1 MKIFDFFKKRDET
14 IPAVTTDEVVN
25 DVLLKAMLKGEKI
38 DKEKALSLPAVSSAV
53 DRICNTIAMIPIKLY
68 KESIDPET
76 GKKKVEEIA
85 SDPRIKM
92 LNVESGDTLDAFQMR
107 KAWVQDYLLDK
118 GGYLFIEKTKNKFKS
133 LRYVEAENITINTN
147 FDPIYKDIT
156 YMVNGKT
163 YETFNFLTILR
174 STKNGGSGR
183 SVVSEVSSAI
193 ENAYQT
199 LLYELGLVKT
209 GGAKKGFITS
219 QRKLGEKEIALLK
232 RAWANLYSNKSDNA
246 IVLNEGMDFK
256 EGSSSS
262 VELQLN
268 ERKKTLT
275 EEIDNIFHNKPNFD
289 EFMREAIMPIL
300 TAIKTA
306 LNKDF
311 LLEKEKE
318 SFYFEFDT
326 REISRGNIKE
336 RYEAYK
342 TAKETGWIT
351 PNEIR
356 YLEDYDSIPGLDVIT
371 LNLANVVFDINTGKY
386 YTPNTNALVDMESK
400 NGGGNDESGN
410 QEGQNNN

>member
-1 MKIFDFFKKRDET
+1 MGLFNFFRKRDET
-14 IPAVTTDEVVN
+14 VTQTDELVN

-38 DKEKALSLPAVSSAV
+38 DKEKAISLPAVSSAV
-53 DRICNTIAMIPIKLY
+53 DRICNTVAMIPIKLY
-68 KESIDPET
+68 KESIDETT
-76 GKKKVEEIA
+76 GKKKVEEVK
-85 SDPRIKM
+85 SDPRIKL
-92 LNVESGDTLDAFQMR
+92 LNTEPGDTLDAFQMR

-118 GGYLFIEKTKNKFKS
+118 GGYLYIEKSKNRFKS
-133 LRYVEAENITINTN
+133 LRYVDASNVTINTN
-147 FDPIYKDIT
+147 FDPIFKDIT
-156 YMVNGKT
+156 YMVQGKN

-183 SVVSEVSSAI
+183 SVISEVSTAI

-219 QRKLGEKEIALLK
+219 QRRLGEKEIQMLK
-232 RAWANLYSNKSDNA
+232 QAWANLYSNKSDNA

-256 EGSSSS
+256 EGSSTT

-268 ERKKTLT
+268 ERKKTLQ
-275 EEIDNIFHNKPNFD
+275 EEIDNIFHNKTNFD
-289 EFMREAIMPIL
+289 EFMKEAVMPIL
-300 TAIKTA
+300 SAIKTA

-326 REISRGNIKE
+326 REITRGNIKE

-342 TAKETGWIT
+342 VAAETGWISK
-351 PNEIR
+351 NEIR
-356 YLEDYDSIPGLDVIT
+356 YLEDYDSIDGLDVIT

-386 YTPNTNALVDMESK
+386 YTPNTNAIVDMNGQ
-400 NGGGNDESGN
+400 NGGGNS
-410 QEGQNNN
+410 EGGS

>member
-1 MKIFDFFKKRDET
+1 MGLFSFMRKREDTQIVNPTET
-14 IPAVTTDEVVN
+14 VN

-68 KESIDPET
+68 KETIDPET
-76 GKKKVEEIA
+76 GKKKVEEVK

-118 GGYLFIEKTKNKFKS
+118 GGYLFIEKAKNKFKS
-133 LRYVEAENITINTN
+133 LRYVDAENVTVNTN
-147 FDPIYKDIT
+147 FDPIFKDIT
-156 YMVNGKT
+156 YMVHGKT

-174 STKNGGSGR
+174 STKNGGSSR
-183 SVVSEVSSAI
+183 SIISEVSSAI

-199 LLYELGLVKT
+199 LLYELGLVRT

-219 QRKLGEKEIALLK
+219 QRKLGEKEIAMLK
-232 RAWANLYSNKSDNA
+232 KAWANLYSNKSDNA

-256 EGSSSS
+256 EGSSTT

-268 ERKKTLT
+268 ERKKTLQ

-289 EFMREAIMPIL
+289 EFMKEAIMPIL

-326 REISRGNIKE
+326 REIMRGNIKE

-342 TAKETGWIT
+342 VASETGWISK
-351 PNEIR
+351 NEIR
-356 YLEDYDSIPGLDVIT
+356 YLEDYDSIDGLDVIT

-400 NGGGNDESGN
+400 NGGGKDESGS
-410 QEGQNNN
+410 QEQQDNN

>member
-1 MKIFDFFKKRDET
+1 MGLFNFFRKRDET
-14 IPAVTTDEVVN
+14 VTQTDDLVN

-38 DKEKALSLPAVSSAV
+38 DKEKAISLPAVSSAV
-53 DRICNTIAMIPIKLY
+53 DRICNTVAMIPIKLY
-68 KESIDPET
+68 KESIDETT
-76 GKKKVEEIA
+76 GKKKVEEVK
-85 SDPRIKM
+85 SDPRIKL
-92 LNVESGDTLDAFQMR
+92 LNTEPGDTLDAFQMR

-118 GGYLFIEKTKNKFKS
+118 GGYLYIEKSKNRFKS
-133 LRYVEAENITINTN
+133 LKYVDASNVTINTN
-147 FDPIYKDIT
+147 FDPIFKDIT
-156 YMVNGKT
+156 YMVQGKN

-183 SVVSEVSSAI
+183 SVISEVSTAI

-219 QRKLGEKEIALLK
+219 QRRLGEKEIQMLK
-232 RAWANLYSNKSDNA
+232 QAWANLYSNKSDNA

-256 EGSSSS
+256 EGSSTT

-268 ERKKTLT
+268 ERKKTLQ

-289 EFMREAIMPIL
+289 EFMKEAVMPIL
-300 TAIKTA
+300 SAIKTA

-326 REISRGNIKE
+326 REITRGNIKE

-342 TAKETGWIT
+342 VAAETGWISK
-351 PNEIR
+351 NEIR
-356 YLEDYDSIPGLDVIT
+356 YLEDYDSIDGLDVIT

-386 YTPNTNALVDMESK
+386 YTPNTNAIVDMNGQ
-400 NGGGNDESGN
+400 NGGGNS
-410 QEGQNNN
+410 EGGS

>member
-1 MKIFDFFKKRDET
+1 MGLFSRFRKRNETKINSDD
-14 IPAVTTDEVVN
+14 IVN

-38 DKEKALSLPAVSSAV
+38 DKDKALSLPAVSSAV
-53 DRICNTIAMIPIKLY
+53 DRICNTVAMIPIKLY
-68 KESIDPET
+68 KETIDENT
-76 GKKKVEEIA
+76 GKRKVEEVK

-92 LNVESGDTLDAFQMR
+92 LNTETGDTLDAFQLK
-107 KAWVQDYLLDK
+107 KAWVQDYLLDT
-118 GGYLFIEKTKNKFKS
+118 GGYLYIEKSKNKFKS
-133 LRYVEAENITINTN
+133 LRYVDAQQVSVNTN
-147 FDPIYKDIT
+147 NDPIFKDVT
-156 YMVNGKT
+156 YMVHGKT
-163 YETFNFLTILR
+163 YETFDFITILR

-183 SVVSEVSSAI
+183 SVTHEVSTAI

-199 LLYELGLVKT
+199 LMYELGLVKT

-219 QRKLGEKEIALLK
+219 QRRLGEKEIELLK
-232 RAWANLYSNKSDNA
+232 KAWSNLYSNKSENA

-256 EGSSSS
+256 EGSSTT

-268 ERKKTLT
+268 ERKKTLQ
-275 EEIDNIFHNKPNFD
+275 EEINNIFHNKENFD
-289 EFMREAIMPIL
+289 DFMKEAIMPIL

-342 TAKETGWIT
+342 VASETGWISK
-351 PNEIR
+351 NEIR
-356 YLEDYDSIPGLDVIT
+356 YLEDYDSIDGLDVIT
-371 LNLANVVFDINTGKY
+371 LNLANVVFDTNTGKY
-386 YTPNTNALVDMESK
+386 YTPNTNAIVDMQSQ
-400 NGGGNDESGN
+400 NGGGTN
-410 QEGQNNN
+410 EGGS

>member
-1 MKIFDFFKKRDET
+1 MGLFDLFRKREDT
-14 IPAVTTDEVVN
+14 NNVVTDNVN

-68 KESIDPET
+68 REYTDEET
-76 GKKKVEEIA
+76 GKKKVEEIKN
-85 SDPRIKM
+85 DPRIKM
-92 LNVESGDTLDAFQMR
+92 LNVESGDTLDSFQMR

-118 GGYLFIEKTKNKFKS
+118 GGYLFIEKNKNKFKS
-133 LRYVEAENITINTN
+133 LRYVDAESVTINTN
-147 FDPIYKDIT
+147 FDPIFKDIT
-156 YMVNGKT
+156 YMVQGKT

-174 STKNGGSGR
+174 STKNGGSSR
-183 SVVSEVSSAI
+183 SVISEVSSAI

-219 QRKLGEKEIALLK
+219 QRKLGEKEINLLK
-232 RAWANLYSNKSDNA
+232 QAWANLYSNKSDNA

-268 ERKKTLT
+268 ERKKTLQD
-275 EEIDNIFHNKPNFD
+275 EIDSIFHNKPNFD
-289 EFMREAIMPIL
+289 EFMKEAIMPIL
-300 TAIKTA
+300 SAIKTA

-326 REISRGNIKE
+326 REIMRGNIKE

-342 TAKETGWIT
+342 VASETGWISK
-351 PNEIR
+351 NEIR
-356 YLEDYDSIPGLDVIT
+356 YLEDYDSIDGLDVIT

-386 YTPNTNALVDMESK
+386 YTPNTNALVDMNSK
-400 NGGGNDESGN
+400 DGGDENESGGK
-410 QEGQNNN
+410 E

>member
-1 MKIFDFFKKRDET
+1 MGLFDLFRKREDT
-14 IPAVTTDEVVN
+14 NNVVTDNVN

-68 KESIDPET
+68 REYTDEET
-76 GKKKVEEIA
+76 GKKKVEEIKN
-85 SDPRIKM
+85 DPRIKM
-92 LNVESGDTLDAFQMR
+92 LNVESGDTLDSFQMR

-118 GGYLFIEKTKNKFKS
+118 GGYLFIEKNKNKFKS
-133 LRYVEAENITINTN
+133 LRYVDAESVTINTN
-147 FDPIYKDIT
+147 FDPIFKDIT
-156 YMVNGKT
+156 YMVQGKT

-174 STKNGGSGR
+174 STKNGGSSR
-183 SVVSEVSSAI
+183 SVISEVSSAI

-219 QRKLGEKEIALLK
+219 QRKLGEKEINLLK
-232 RAWANLYSNKSDNA
+232 KAWANLYSNKSDNA

-256 EGSSSS
+256 EGSSTT

-268 ERKKTLT
+268 ERKKTLQ
-275 EEIDNIFHNKPNFD
+275 EEIDSIFHNKPNFD
-289 EFMREAIMPIL
+289 EFMKEAIMPIL
-300 TAIKTA
+300 SAIKTA

-326 REISRGNIKE
+326 REIMRGNIKE

-342 TAKETGWIT
+342 VASETG
-351 PNEIR
+351 
-356 YLEDYDSIPGLDVIT
+356 
-371 LNLANVVFDINTGKY
+371 
-386 YTPNTNALVDMESK
+386 
-400 NGGGNDESGN
+400 
-410 QEGQNNN
+410 

>member
-1 MKIFDFFKKRDET
+1 MGLFNFFRKRDET
-14 IPAVTTDEVVN
+14 VTQTDELVN

-38 DKEKALSLPAVSSAV
+38 DKEKAISLPAVSSAV
-53 DRICNTIAMIPIKLY
+53 DRICNTVAMIPIKLY
-68 KESIDPET
+68 KESIDETT
-76 GKKKVEEIA
+76 GKKKVEEVK
-85 SDPRIKM
+85 SDPRIKL
-92 LNVESGDTLDAFQMR
+92 LNTEPGDTLDAFQMR
-107 KAWVQDYLLDK
+107 KALVQDYLLDK
-118 GGYLFIEKTKNKFKS
+118 GGYLYIEKSKNRFKS
-133 LRYVEAENITINTN
+133 LRYVDASNVTINTN
-147 FDPIYKDIT
+147 FDPIFKDIT
-156 YMVNGKT
+156 YMVQGKN

-183 SVVSEVSSAI
+183 SVISEVSTAI

-219 QRKLGEKEIALLK
+219 QRRLGEKEIQMLK
-232 RAWANLYSNKSDNA
+232 QAWANLYSNKSDNA

-256 EGSSSS
+256 EGSSTT

-268 ERKKTLT
+268 ERKKTLQ

-289 EFMREAIMPIL
+289 EFMKEAVMPIL
-300 TAIKTA
+300 SAIKTA

-326 REISRGNIKE
+326 REITRGNIKE

-342 TAKETGWIT
+342 VAAETGWISK
-351 PNEIR
+351 NEIR
-356 YLEDYDSIPGLDVIT
+356 YLEDYDSIDGLDVIT

-386 YTPNTNALVDMESK
+386 YTPNTNAIVDMNGQ
-400 NGGGNDESGN
+400 NGGGNS
-410 QEGQNNN
+410 EGGS

>member
-1 MKIFDFFKKRDET
+1 MGLFNFLRRREDTPIANPT
-14 IPAVTTDEVVN
+14 EVVN

-68 KESIDPET
+68 CETIDPET
-76 GKKKVEEIA
+76 GKKKVEEVK

-118 GGYLFIEKTKNKFKS
+118 GGYLFIEKSKNKFKS
-133 LRYVEAENITINTN
+133 LRYVDAENVTVNTN
-147 FDPIYKDIT
+147 FDPIFKDIT
-156 YMVNGKT
+156 YMVHGKT

-174 STKNGGSGR
+174 STKNGGSSR
-183 SVVSEVSSAI
+183 SIISEVSSAI

-199 LLYELGLVKT
+199 LLYELGLVRT

-219 QRKLGEKEIALLK
+219 QRKLGEKEIAMLK
-232 RAWANLYSNKSDNA
+232 KAWANLYSNKSDNA

-256 EGSSSS
+256 EGSSTT

-268 ERKKTLT
+268 ERKKTLQ
-275 EEIDNIFHNKPNFD
+275 EEIDNIFHNKTNFD
-289 EFMREAIMPIL
+289 EFMKEAIMPIL

-342 TAKETGWIT
+342 VASETGWISK
-351 PNEIR
+351 NEIR
-356 YLEDYDSIPGLDVIT
+356 YLEDYDSIDGLDVIT

-400 NGGGNDESGN
+400 MGGGIDESGS
-410 QEGQNNN
+410 QE

>member
-1 MKIFDFFKKRDET
+1 MGLFNFFRKRDET
-14 IPAVTTDEVVN
+14 VTQTDELVN

-38 DKEKALSLPAVSSAV
+38 DKEKAISLPAVSSAV
-53 DRICNTIAMIPIKLY
+53 DRICNTVAMIPIKLY
-68 KESIDPET
+68 KESIDETT
-76 GKKKVEEIA
+76 GKKKVEEVK
-85 SDPRIKM
+85 SDPRIKL
-92 LNVESGDTLDAFQMR
+92 LNTEPGDTLDAFQMR

-118 GGYLFIEKTKNKFKS
+118 GGYLYIEKSKNRFKS
-133 LRYVEAENITINTN
+133 LRYVDASNVTINTN
-147 FDPIYKDIT
+147 FDPIFKDIT
-156 YMVNGKT
+156 YMVQGKN

-183 SVVSEVSSAI
+183 SVISEVSTAI

-219 QRKLGEKEIALLK
+219 QRRLGEKEIQMLK
-232 RAWANLYSNKSDNA
+232 QAWANLYSNKSDNA

-256 EGSSSS
+256 EGSSTT

-268 ERKKTLT
+268 ERKKTLQ

-289 EFMREAIMPIL
+289 EFMKEAVMPIL
-300 TAIKTA
+300 SAIKTA

-326 REISRGNIKE
+326 REITRGNIKE

-342 TAKETGWIT
+342 VAAETGWISK
-351 PNEIR
+351 NEIR
-356 YLEDYDSIPGLDVIT
+356 YLEDYDSIDGLDVIT

-386 YTPNTNALVDMESK
+386 YTPNSIAIVDMYVQ
-400 NGGGNDESGN
+400 NGGGNS
-410 QEGQNNN
+410 EGGS

>member
-1 MKIFDFFKKRDET
+1 MGIFNLFRKREDT
-14 IPAVTTDEVVN
+14 NEVATENVN

-68 KESIDPET
+68 REYTDDET
-76 GKKKVEEIA
+76 GKKKVEEIKN
-85 SDPRIKM
+85 DPRIKM
-92 LNVESGDTLDAFQMR
+92 LNVESGDTLDSFQMR

-118 GGYLFIEKTKNKFKS
+118 GGYLFIEKNKNKFKS
-133 LRYVEAENITINTN
+133 LRYVDAESVTINTN
-147 FDPIYKDIT
+147 FDPIFKDIT
-156 YMVNGKT
+156 YMVQGKT

-174 STKNGGSGR
+174 STKNGGSSR
-183 SVVSEVSSAI
+183 SVISEVSSAI

-219 QRKLGEKEIALLK
+219 QRKLGEKEINLLK
-232 RAWANLYSNKSDNA
+232 KAWANLYSNKSDNA

-256 EGSSSS
+256 EGSSTT

-268 ERKKTLT
+268 ERKKTLQ
-275 EEIDNIFHNKPNFD
+275 EEIDSIFHNKPNFD
-289 EFMREAIMPIL
+289 EFMKEAIMPIL
-300 TAIKTA
+300 SAIKTA

-326 REISRGNIKE
+326 REIMRGNIKE

-342 TAKETGWIT
+342 VASETGWISK
-351 PNEIR
+351 NEIR
-356 YLEDYDSIPGLDVIT
+356 YLEDYDSIDGLDVIT

-386 YTPNTNALVDMESK
+386 YTPNTNALVDMDSK
-400 NGGGNDESGN
+400 NGGDANESGSK
-410 QEGQNNN
+410 E

>member
-1 MKIFDFFKKRDET
+1 MGLFNFFRKRDET
-14 IPAVTTDEVVN
+14 VTQTDELVN

-38 DKEKALSLPAVSSAV
+38 DKEKAISLPAVSSAV
-53 DRICNTIAMIPIKLY
+53 DRICNTVAMIPIKLY
-68 KESIDPET
+68 KESIDETT
-76 GKKKVEEIA
+76 GKKKVEEVK
-85 SDPRIKM
+85 SDPRIKL
-92 LNVESGDTLDAFQMR
+92 LNTEPGDTLDAFQMR

-118 GGYLFIEKTKNKFKS
+118 GGYLYIEKSKNRFKS
-133 LRYVEAENITINTN
+133 LRYVDASNVTINTN
-147 FDPIYKDIT
+147 FDPIFKDIT
-156 YMVNGKT
+156 YMVQGKN

-183 SVVSEVSSAI
+183 SVISEVSTAI

-219 QRKLGEKEIALLK
+219 QRRLGEKEIQMLK
-232 RAWANLYSNKSDNA
+232 QAWANLYSNKSDNA

-256 EGSSSS
+256 EGSSTT

-268 ERKKTLT
+268 ERKKTLQD
-275 EEIDNIFHNKPNFD
+275 EIDNIFHNKPNFD
-289 EFMREAIMPIL
+289 EFMKEAVMPIL
-300 TAIKTA
+300 SAIKTA

-326 REISRGNIKE
+326 REITRGNIKE

-342 TAKETGWIT
+342 VAAETGWISK
-351 PNEIR
+351 NEIR
-356 YLEDYDSIPGLDVIT
+356 YLEDYDSIDGLDVIT

-386 YTPNTNALVDMESK
+386 YTPNTNAIVDMNGQ
-400 NGGGNDESGN
+400 NGGGNNES
-410 QEGQNNN
+410 

>member
-1 MKIFDFFKKRDET
+1 MGLFDLFRKREDT
-14 IPAVTTDEVVN
+14 NNVVTDNVN

-68 KESIDPET
+68 REYTDEET
-76 GKKKVEEIA
+76 GKKKVEEIKN
-85 SDPRIKM
+85 DPRIKM
-92 LNVESGDTLDAFQMR
+92 LNVESGDTLDSFQMR

-118 GGYLFIEKTKNKFKS
+118 GGYLFIEKNKNKFKS
-133 LRYVEAENITINTN
+133 LRYVDAESVTINTN
-147 FDPIYKDIT
+147 FDPIFKDIT
-156 YMVNGKT
+156 YMVQGKT

-174 STKNGGSGR
+174 STKNGGSSR
-183 SVVSEVSSAI
+183 SVISEVSSAI

-219 QRKLGEKEIALLK
+219 QRKLGEKEINLLK
-232 RAWANLYSNKSDNA
+232 KAWANLYSNKSDNA

-256 EGSSSS
+256 EGSSTT

-268 ERKKTLT
+268 ERKKTLQ
-275 EEIDNIFHNKPNFD
+275 EEIDSIFHNKPNFD
-289 EFMREAIMPIL
+289 EFMKEAIMPIL
-300 TAIKTA
+300 SAIKTA

-326 REISRGNIKE
+326 REIMRGNIKE

-342 TAKETGWIT
+342 VASETGWISK
-351 PNEIR
+351 NEIR
-356 YLEDYDSIPGLDVIT
+356 YLEDYDSIDGLDVIT

-386 YTPNTNALVDMESK
+386 YTPNTNALVDMDSK
-400 NGGGNDESGN
+400 NGGDANESGSK
-410 QEGQNNN
+410 E

>member
-1 MKIFDFFKKRDET
+1 MELFSRFRKRNETKINSDD
-14 IPAVTTDEVVN
+14 IVN

-38 DKEKALSLPAVSSAV
+38 DKDKALSLPAVSSAV
-53 DRICNTIAMIPIKLY
+53 DRICNTVAMIPIKLY
-68 KESIDPET
+68 KETIDETT
-76 GKKKVEEIA
+76 GKRKVEEVK

-92 LNVESGDTLDAFQMR
+92 LNTETGDTLDAFQLK
-107 KAWVQDYLLDK
+107 KAWVQDYLLDT
-118 GGYLFIEKTKNKFKS
+118 GGYLYIEKSKNKFKS
-133 LRYVEAENITINTN
+133 LRYVDAQQVSVNTN
-147 FDPIYKDIT
+147 NDPIFKDVT
-156 YMVNGKT
+156 YMVHGKT
-163 YETFNFLTILR
+163 YETFDFITILR

-183 SVVSEVSSAI
+183 SVTHEVSTAI

-199 LLYELGLVKT
+199 LMYELGLVKT

-219 QRKLGEKEIALLK
+219 QRRLGEKEIELLK
-232 RAWANLYSNKSDNA
+232 KAWSNLYSNKSENA

-256 EGSSSS
+256 EGSSTT

-268 ERKKTLT
+268 ERKKTLQ
-275 EEIDNIFHNKPNFD
+275 EEINNIFHNKENFD
-289 EFMREAIMPIL
+289 DFMKEAIMPIL

-342 TAKETGWIT
+342 VASETGWISK
-351 PNEIR
+351 NEIR
-356 YLEDYDSIPGLDVIT
+356 YLEDYDSIDGLDVIT
-371 LNLANVVFDINTGKY
+371 LNLANVVFDTNTGKY
-386 YTPNTNALVDMESK
+386 YTPNTNAIVDMQSQ
-400 NGGGNDESGN
+400 NGGGTN
-410 QEGQNNN
+410 EGGS

>member
-1 MKIFDFFKKRDET
+1 MGLFSRFRKRNETKISSDD
-14 IPAVTTDEVVN
+14 IVN

-38 DKEKALSLPAVSSAV
+38 DKDKALSLPAVSSAV
-53 DRICNTIAMIPIKLY
+53 DRICNTVAMIPIKLY
-68 KESIDPET
+68 KETIDETT
-76 GKKKVEEIA
+76 GKRKVEEVR

-92 LNVESGDTLDAFQMR
+92 LNTETGDTLDAFQLK
-107 KAWVQDYLLDK
+107 KAWVQDYLLDT
-118 GGYLFIEKTKNKFKS
+118 GGYLYIEKSKNKFKS
-133 LRYVEAENITINTN
+133 LRYVDAQQVSVNTN
-147 FDPIYKDIT
+147 NDPIFKDVT
-156 YMVNGKT
+156 YMVHGKT
-163 YETFNFLTILR
+163 YETFDFITILR

-183 SVVSEVSSAI
+183 SVTHEVSTAI

-199 LLYELGLVKT
+199 LMYELGLVKT

-219 QRKLGEKEIALLK
+219 QRRLGEKEIELLK
-232 RAWANLYSNKSDNA
+232 KAWSNLYSNKSENA

-256 EGSSSS
+256 EGSSTT

-268 ERKKTLT
+268 ERKKTLQ
-275 EEIDNIFHNKPNFD
+275 EEINNIFHNKENFD
-289 EFMREAIMPIL
+289 DFMKEAIMPIL

-342 TAKETGWIT
+342 VASETGWISK
-351 PNEIR
+351 NEIR
-356 YLEDYDSIPGLDVIT
+356 YLEDYDSIDGLDVIT
-371 LNLANVVFDINTGKY
+371 LNLANVVFDTNTGKY
-386 YTPNTNALVDMESK
+386 YTPNTNAIVDMQSQ
-400 NGGGNDESGN
+400 NGGGTN
-410 QEGQNNN
+410 EGGS

>member
-1 MKIFDFFKKRDET
+1 MKLFDIFRRRNEE
-14 IPAVTTDEVVN
+14 AVPTEELVN

-53 DRICNTIAMIPIKLY
+53 DRICNTVAMIPIKLY
-68 KESIDPET
+68 RETIDEAT
-76 GKKKVEEIA
+76 GKKKVEEVKN
-85 SDPRIKM
+85 DVRTKL
-92 LNVESGDTLDAFQMR
+92 LNVETGDTLDAFQTK

-133 LRYVEAENITINTN
+133 LRYVDATNITINTN
-147 FDPIYKDIT
+147 FDPIFKDIT
-156 YMVNGKT
+156 YMVQGKT
-163 YETFNFLTILR
+163 YETFNFITILR

-183 SVVSEVSSAI
+183 SVISEVSSAI

-219 QRKLGEKEIALLK
+219 QRRLGEKEIALLK
-232 RAWANLYSNKSDNA
+232 QAWANLYSNKSDNA

-256 EGSSSS
+256 EGSSTS

-268 ERKKTLT
+268 ERKKTLQ

-289 EFMREAIMPIL
+289 DFMKEAIMPIL
-300 TAIKTA
+300 CAIKTA

-326 REISRGNIKE
+326 REITRGNIKE

-342 TAKETGWIT
+342 VASETGWISK
-351 PNEIR
+351 NEIR
-356 YLEDYDSIPGLDVIT
+356 YLEDYDSIDGLDVIT
-371 LNLANVVFDINTGKY
+371 LNLANVVFDINTGQY
-386 YTPNTNALVDMESK
+386 YTPNTNAIVDMNK
-400 NGGGNDESGN
+400 NGGESN
-410 QEGQNNN
+410 EGGS

>member
-1 MKIFDFFKKRDET
+1 MGLFNFFRKRDET
-14 IPAVTTDEVVN
+14 VIQTDELVN

-38 DKEKALSLPAVSSAV
+38 DKEKAISLPAVSSAV
-53 DRICNTIAMIPIKLY
+53 DRICNTVAMIPIKLY
-68 KESIDPET
+68 KESIDETT
-76 GKKKVEEIA
+76 GKKKVEEVK
-85 SDPRIKM
+85 SDPRIKL
-92 LNVESGDTLDAFQMR
+92 LNTEPGDTLDAFQMR

-118 GGYLFIEKTKNKFKS
+118 GGYLYIEKSKNRFKS
-133 LRYVEAENITINTN
+133 LRYVDASNVTINTN
-147 FDPIYKDIT
+147 FDPIFKDIT
-156 YMVNGKT
+156 YMVQGKN

-183 SVVSEVSSAI
+183 SVISEVSTAI

-219 QRKLGEKEIALLK
+219 QRRLGEKEIQMLK
-232 RAWANLYSNKSDNA
+232 QAWANLYSNKSDNA

-256 EGSSSS
+256 DGSSTT

-268 ERKKTLT
+268 ERKKTLQ

-289 EFMREAIMPIL
+289 EFMKEAVMPIL
-300 TAIKTA
+300 SAIKTA

-326 REISRGNIKE
+326 REITRGNIKE

-342 TAKETGWIT
+342 VAAETGWISK
-351 PNEIR
+351 NEIR
-356 YLEDYDSIPGLDVIT
+356 YLEDYDSIDGLDVIT

-386 YTPNTNALVDMESK
+386 YTPNTNAIVDMNGQ
-400 NGGGNDESGN
+400 NGGGNS
-410 QEGQNNN
+410 EGGS

>member
-1 MKIFDFFKKRDET
+1 MKLLDVFRKRAVEPET
-14 IPAVTTDEVVN
+14 PAPPREESAT
-25 DVLLKAMLKGEKI
+25 DVLLKAMLRGERI

-76 GKKKVEEIA
+76 GKRRVEEIRN
-85 SDPRIKM
+85 DPRIKL
-92 LNVESGDTLDAFQMR
+92 LNVEPGDTLDANQMK
-107 KAWVQDYLLDK
+107 KAWVQDYLLEK
-118 GGYLFIEKTKNKFKS
+118 GGYLYIEKTKNKFKS
-133 LRYVEAENITINTN
+133 LRYVDATNLTVNTN
-147 FDPIYKDIT
+147 FDPIFKDLT

-183 SVVSEVSSAI
+183 SVINEVSTAI

-219 QRKLGEKEIALLK
+219 QRRLGDKEIALLK
-232 RAWANLYSNKSDNA
+232 QAWANLYSNKSDNA

-256 EGSSSS
+256 EGSSTT

-268 ERKKTLT
+268 ERKKTLQ

-289 EFMREAIMPIL
+289 DFMKEAIMPIL
-300 TAIKTA
+300 SAIKTA

-311 LLEKEKE
+311 LLESEKE

-326 REISRGNIKE
+326 REVTRGNIKE

-342 TAKETGWIT
+342 VASETGWISK
-351 PNEIR
+351 NEIR
-356 YLEDYDSIPGLDVIT
+356 YLEDYDSIEGLDVIT
-371 LNLANVVFDINTGKY
+371 LNLANVVFDINSGKY
-386 YTPNTNALVDMESK
+386 YTPNTNALVDMNGQ
-400 NGGGNDESGN
+400 NGGGNDESGS
-410 QEGQNNN
+410 QE

>member
-1 MKIFDFFKKRDET
+1 MGLFNFFRKRDET
-14 IPAVTTDEVVN
+14 VTQTDELVN

-38 DKEKALSLPAVSSAV
+38 DKEKAISLPAVSSAV
-53 DRICNTIAMIPIKLY
+53 DRICNTVAMIPIKLY
-68 KESIDPET
+68 KESIDETT
-76 GKKKVEEIA
+76 GKKKVEEVK
-85 SDPRIKM
+85 SDPRIKL
-92 LNVESGDTLDAFQMR
+92 LNTEPGDTLDAFQMR

-118 GGYLFIEKTKNKFKS
+118 GGYLYIEKSKNKFKS
-133 LRYVEAENITINTN
+133 LRYVDASNVTINTN
-147 FDPIYKDIT
+147 CDPIFKDIT
-156 YMVNGKT
+156 YMVQGKN

-183 SVVSEVSSAI
+183 SVISEVSTAI

-219 QRKLGEKEIALLK
+219 QRRLGEKEIQMLK
-232 RAWANLYSNKSDNA
+232 QAWANLYSNKSDNA

-256 EGSSSS
+256 EGSSTT

-268 ERKKTLT
+268 ERKKTLQD
-275 EEIDNIFHNKPNFD
+275 EIDNIFHNKPNFD
-289 EFMREAIMPIL
+289 EFMKEAVMPIL
-300 TAIKTA
+300 SAIKTA

-326 REISRGNIKE
+326 REITRGNIKE

-342 TAKETGWIT
+342 VAAETGWISK
-351 PNEIR
+351 NEIR
-356 YLEDYDSIPGLDVIT
+356 YLEDYDSIEGLDVIT

-386 YTPNTNALVDMESK
+386 YTPNTNAIVDMNGQ
-400 NGGGNDESGN
+400 NGGGNNES
-410 QEGQNNN
+410 

>member
-1 MKIFDFFKKRDET
+1 MGLFNFFRKRETET
-14 IPAVTTDEVVN
+14 ISAEDMVN

-53 DRICNTIAMIPIKLY
+53 DRICNTVAMIPIKLY
-68 KESIDPET
+68 REPIDETT
-76 GKKKVEEIA
+76 GKKKVEEVKN
-85 SDPRIKM
+85 DPRIKL
-92 LNVESGDTLDAFQMR
+92 LNVEPGDTLDAFQTR

-118 GGYLFIEKTKNKFKS
+118 GGYLYIEKTKNKFKS
-133 LRYVEAENITINTN
+133 LRYVDASYVTIQTN
-147 FDPIYKDIT
+147 FDPIFKDIT

-163 YETFNFLTILR
+163 FETFNFLTILR

-183 SVVSEVSSAI
+183 SVISEVSTAI

-219 QRKLGEKEIALLK
+219 QRRLGEKEIELLK
-232 RAWANLYSNKSDNA
+232 KAWANLYSNKSDNA

-256 EGSSSS
+256 EGSSTT

-268 ERKKTLT
+268 ERKKTLQD
-275 EEIDNIFHNKPNFD
+275 EIDNIFHNKPNFD
-289 EFMREAIMPIL
+289 EFMKEAIMPIL
-300 TAIKTA
+300 CAIKTA

-326 REISRGNIKE
+326 REITRGNIKE

-342 TAKETGWIT
+342 VASETGWISK
-351 PNEIR
+351 NEIR
-356 YLEDYDSIPGLDVIT
+356 YLEDYDSIEGLDVIT

-386 YTPNTNALVDMESK
+386 YTPNTNAIVDMNSQ
-400 NGGGNDESGN
+400 NGGDTN
-410 QEGQNNN
+410 EGGS

>member
-1 MKIFDFFKKRDET
+1 MGLFDLFRKREDT
-14 IPAVTTDEVVN
+14 NNVVTDNVN
-25 DVLLKAMLKGEKI
+25 DVLLKAVLKGEKI

-68 KESIDPET
+68 REYTDEET
-76 GKKKVEEIA
+76 GKKKVEEIKN
-85 SDPRIKM
+85 DPRIKM
-92 LNVESGDTLDAFQMR
+92 LNVESGDTLDSFQMR

-118 GGYLFIEKTKNKFKS
+118 GGYLFIEKNKNKFKS
-133 LRYVEAENITINTN
+133 LRYVDAESVTINTN
-147 FDPIYKDIT
+147 FDPIFKDIT
-156 YMVNGKT
+156 YMVQGKT

-174 STKNGGSGR
+174 STKNGGSSR
-183 SVVSEVSSAI
+183 SVISEVSSAI

-219 QRKLGEKEIALLK
+219 QRKLGEKEINLLK
-232 RAWANLYSNKSDNA
+232 KAWANLYSNKSDNA

-256 EGSSSS
+256 EGSSTT

-268 ERKKTLT
+268 ERKKTLQ
-275 EEIDNIFHNKPNFD
+275 EEIDSIFHNKPNFD
-289 EFMREAIMPIL
+289 EFMKEAIMPIL
-300 TAIKTA
+300 SAIKTA

-326 REISRGNIKE
+326 REIMRGNIKE

-342 TAKETGWIT
+342 VASETGWISK
-351 PNEIR
+351 NEIR
-356 YLEDYDSIPGLDVIT
+356 YLEDYDSIDGLDVIT

-386 YTPNTNALVDMESK
+386 YTPNTNALVDMDSK
-400 NGGGNDESGN
+400 NGGDANESGSK
-410 QEGQNNN
+410 E

>member
-1 MKIFDFFKKRDET
+1 MGLFNFFRKRDET
-14 IPAVTTDEVVN
+14 VTQTDELVN

-38 DKEKALSLPAVSSAV
+38 DKEKAISLPAVSSAV
-53 DRICNTIAMIPIKLY
+53 DRICNTVAMIPIKLY
-68 KESIDPET
+68 KESIDETT
-76 GKKKVEEIA
+76 GKKKVEEVK
-85 SDPRIKM
+85 SDPRIKL
-92 LNVESGDTLDAFQMR
+92 LNTEPGDTLDAFQMR

-118 GGYLFIEKTKNKFKS
+118 GGYLYIEKSKNRFKS
-133 LRYVEAENITINTN
+133 LRYVDASNVTINTN
-147 FDPIYKDIT
+147 FDPIFKDIT
-156 YMVNGKT
+156 YMVQGKN

-174 STKNGGSGR
+174 STKNGGFGR
-183 SVVSEVSSAI
+183 SVISEVSTAI

-219 QRKLGEKEIALLK
+219 QRRLGEKEIQMLK
-232 RAWANLYSNKSDNA
+232 QAWANLYSNKSDNA

-256 EGSSSS
+256 EGSSTT

-268 ERKKTLT
+268 ERKKTLQ

-289 EFMREAIMPIL
+289 EFMKEAVMPIL
-300 TAIKTA
+300 SAIKTA

-326 REISRGNIKE
+326 REITRGNIKE

-342 TAKETGWIT
+342 VAAETGWISK
-351 PNEIR
+351 NEIR
-356 YLEDYDSIPGLDVIT
+356 YLEDYDSIDGLDVIT

-386 YTPNTNALVDMESK
+386 YTPNTNAIVDMNGQ
-400 NGGGNDESGN
+400 NGGGNS
-410 QEGQNNN
+410 EGGS